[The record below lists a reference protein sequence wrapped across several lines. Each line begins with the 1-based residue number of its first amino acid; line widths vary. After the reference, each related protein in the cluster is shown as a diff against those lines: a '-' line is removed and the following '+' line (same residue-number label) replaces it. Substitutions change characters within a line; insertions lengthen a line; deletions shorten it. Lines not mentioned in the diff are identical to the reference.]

1 MLLPNIAV
9 VKTSICDLAGG
20 AAARSSRHK
29 PRRKSIAAILRAAY
43 QLHTRDLW
51 TRRAVKR
58 VLR

>member
-1 MLLPNIAV
+1 M
-9 VKTSICDLAGG
+9 KTSICDLAGG